1 MSSFKRLLPFLLRYR
16 LRYLGGAACLL
27 VATTMAVGIPW
38 TVKRAVDALERDGA
52 AAHLGPF
59 VLLILLLAAAHG
71 VARLGSR
78 FAMLGAGQ
86 WVEHDLRTAL
96 YARLLTL
103 PPAFYHLHRTGDLM
117 SRASNDISALRAL
130 AGFGSVMLIGTLFA
144 FAGTLGA
151 MWMIDPWLTLF
162 AMAPFPGLVVI
173 AKRFNHDVE
182 VRSTAV
188 QEQLGALSAKAQENL
203 TGMAVVRAYT
213 MEEREI
219 AEFARLNAE
228 YRTRNLA
235 LARIQ
240 SVSWPLMGL
249 VSGVGALI
257 VLWLGGKAVVDGRI
271 SLGSF
276 VAFNGYLAQLAW
288 PTIALGW
295 TLASIQRGLAA
306 MQRVVEILD
315 ARPHESFGGLADAP
329 GLSADWGSA
338 GAISGPPQM
347 KKNAPEQPPKLPAGQ
362 EPEPALLPNGPLEFK
377 HLTFAYDDRG
387 PALRDVSFVVPA
399 GAVVAVVGPDR
410 ERQVDARHAALPALR
425 AAARHGAG
433 SAGRDVLDLPLGP
446 LRRSVGYVPQESFL
460 FSRSLRDNVR
470 LADERAAPERLEA
483 VARHRGPGRRSG
495 RAARGLGH
503 GGRRAR
509 PHAVRRPAPAG
520 GAGARAGRGPAVP
533 GPRRRARLGGRRQG
547 VGDHA
552 RAPRGGERAH
562 HAAHDPPAEGRGRG
576 GPDRGARR
584 GARGGGG
591 APRRAAG
598 RGRPLRA
605 PLARAAAGGRAR
617 QCVTPSRKTRSSAG
631 PTTRALMRRVWAF
644 TRPHIRLVLVTCAL
658 FPAVSLLELAQPY
671 LVKIAIDEHIL
682 RRDWAGLGRVA
693 AALPAP
699 ARRRSTCCGRLQAYL
714 TQLTGQRVIHDLRA
728 ALFAHL
734 QRQDAPLLR
743 PEPGRP
749 PDDPA
754 SSTTGRRSRSCSRAG
769 SSRSWA
775 TW

>member
-1 MSSFKRLLPFLLRYR
+1 MFSFKRLLPFLLRYR

-27 VATTMAVGIPW
+27 VATIMAVGIPW

-86 WVEHDLRTAL
+86 WVEHDLRAAL

-235 LARIQ
+235 LARVQ

-306 MQRVVEILD
+306 MQRVTEILD
-315 ARPHESFGGLADAP
+315 ARPHESLGGLSDAFSFICGGP
-329 GLSADWGSA
+329 EMAPALPQSADNRSGAVVDPSA
-338 GAISGPPQM
+338 DSRSGAAVDPPAD
-347 KKNAPEQPPKLPAGQ
+347 NRPGAAVDPSPVDRS
-362 EPEPALLPNGPLEFK
+362 EPALLPNGLLEFK

-387 PALRDVSFVVPA
+387 PALQDVSFVVPA
-399 GAVVAVVGPDR
+399 GSVVAVVGPTGSGKSTLGTLLCR
-410 ERQVDARHAALPALR
+410 LYEPPR
-425 AAARHGAG
+425 GAVWIG
-433 SAGRDVLDLPLGP
+433 GCDVLDLLLGP

-460 FSRSLRDNVR
+460 FSRPLRDNVR
-470 LADERAAPERLEA
+470 LADEHASPERLEE
-483 VARHRGPGRRSG
+483 VARTAGLADDLGALPAGWDTVVG
-495 RAARGLGH
+495 ERGLTLS
-503 GGRRAR
+503 GGQ
-509 PHAVRRPAPAG
+509 
-520 GAGARAGRGPAVP
+520 
-533 GPRRRARLGGRRQG
+533 RQR
-547 VGDHA
+547 VA
-552 RAPRGGERAH
+552 
-562 HAAHDPPAEGRGRG
+562 
-576 GPDRGARR
+576 
-584 GARGGGG
+584 
-591 APRRAAG
+591 
-598 RGRPLRA
+598 
-605 PLARAAAGGRAR
+605 LARALVADPPFLVLDDVLASVDAAKEWEITRALRAAASGRTTLIMTHRLKAAAEADRIVVLDEGRVVEEGRHADLVAAGGLYAR
-617 QCVTPSRKTRSSAG
+617 
-631 PTTRALMRRVWAF
+631 LWRVQQ
-644 TRPHIRLVLVTCAL
+644 LED
-658 FPAVSLLELAQPY
+658 ELAN
-671 LVKIAIDEHIL
+671 A
-682 RRDWAGLGRVA
+682 
-693 AALPAP
+693 
-699 ARRRSTCCGRLQAYL
+699 
-714 TQLTGQRVIHDLRA
+714 
-728 ALFAHL
+728 
-734 QRQDAPLLR
+734 
-743 PEPGRP
+743 
-749 PDDPA
+749 
-754 SSTTGRRSRSCSRAG
+754 
-769 SSRSWA
+769 
-775 TW
+775 

>member
-1 MSSFKRLLPFLLRYR
+1 VSSFKRLLPFLLRYR

-235 LARIQ
+235 LARVQ

-306 MQRVVEILD
+306 MQRVTEILD
-315 ARPHESFGGLADAP
+315 ARPHESTDGLSGAP

-338 GAISGPPQM
+338 GVISGPPQM
-347 KKNAPEQPPKLPAGQ
+347 KKNASAEPPTFLPGGPKPELPPDSPQP
-362 EPEPALLPNGPLEFK
+362 ELLPNGPLEFK

-399 GAVVAVVGPDR
+399 GSVVAVVGPT
-410 ERQVDARHAALPALR
+410 
-425 AAARHGAG
+425 G
-433 SAGRDVLDLPLGP
+433 SGKSTLGTLLCRLYEPPRGTVWIGGCDVLDLPLGP

-460 FSRSLRDNVR
+460 FSRPLRDNVR
-470 LADERAAPERLEA
+470 LADEHASPDRLEE
-483 VARHRGPGRRSG
+483 VARTAGLADDLGALPAGWDTVVG
-495 RAARGLGH
+495 ERGLTLS
-503 GGRRAR
+503 GGQ
-509 PHAVRRPAPAG
+509 
-520 GAGARAGRGPAVP
+520 
-533 GPRRRARLGGRRQG
+533 RQR
-547 VGDHA
+547 VA
-552 RAPRGGERAH
+552 
-562 HAAHDPPAEGRGRG
+562 
-576 GPDRGARR
+576 
-584 GARGGGG
+584 
-591 APRRAAG
+591 
-598 RGRPLRA
+598 
-605 PLARAAAGGRAR
+605 LARALVADPPFLVLDDVLASVDAAKEWEITRALRAAASGRTTLLMTHRLKAAAEADRIVVLDEGRVVEEGRHAELVAAGGLYAR
-617 QCVTPSRKTRSSAG
+617 
-631 PTTRALMRRVWAF
+631 LWRVQQ
-644 TRPHIRLVLVTCAL
+644 LED
-658 FPAVSLLELAQPY
+658 ELAN
-671 LVKIAIDEHIL
+671 A
-682 RRDWAGLGRVA
+682 
-693 AALPAP
+693 
-699 ARRRSTCCGRLQAYL
+699 
-714 TQLTGQRVIHDLRA
+714 
-728 ALFAHL
+728 
-734 QRQDAPLLR
+734 
-743 PEPGRP
+743 
-749 PDDPA
+749 
-754 SSTTGRRSRSCSRAG
+754 
-769 SSRSWA
+769 
-775 TW
+775 

>member
-1 MSSFKRLLPFLLRYR
+1 VSSFKRLLPFLLRYR
-16 LRYLGGAACLL
+16 LRYLGGGTCLL
-27 VATTMAVGIPW
+27 IATSMAVGIPW

-71 VARLGSR
+71 IARLGSR

-130 AGFGSVMLIGTLFA
+130 AGFGSVMLIGTVFA

-151 MWMIDPWLTLF
+151 MWVIDPWLTLF

-173 AKRFNHDVE
+173 AKRFHHDVE

-228 YRTRNLA
+228 YRSRNLA

-306 MQRVVEILD
+306 MQRVTEILD
-315 ARPHESFGGLADAP
+315 SAGHESLGGLADASFFISGGP
-329 GLSADWGSA
+329 EMAPALPQSADKRPGTGIDQSA
-338 GAISGPPQM
+338 GNRPGAAVDPSAD
-347 KKNAPEQPPKLPAGQ
+347 NRSES
-362 EPEPALLPNGPLEFK
+362 ELLPNGPVEFK

-399 GAVVAVVGPDR
+399 GSVVAVVGPT
-410 ERQVDARHAALPALR
+410 
-425 AAARHGAG
+425 G
-433 SAGRDVLDLPLGP
+433 SGKSTLGTLLCRLYEPPRGTVWIGGRDVLDLPLGP

-460 FSRSLRDNVR
+460 FSRPLRDNVR
-470 LADERAAPERLEA
+470 LADERASPERLEE
-483 VARHRGPGRRSG
+483 VARTAGLADDLGALPAGWDTVVG
-495 RAARGLGH
+495 ERGLTLS
-503 GGRRAR
+503 GGQ
-509 PHAVRRPAPAG
+509 
-520 GAGARAGRGPAVP
+520 
-533 GPRRRARLGGRRQG
+533 RQR
-547 VGDHA
+547 VA
-552 RAPRGGERAH
+552 
-562 HAAHDPPAEGRGRG
+562 
-576 GPDRGARR
+576 
-584 GARGGGG
+584 
-591 APRRAAG
+591 
-598 RGRPLRA
+598 
-605 PLARAAAGGRAR
+605 LARALVADPPFLVLDDVLASVDAAKEWEITRALRAAASGRTTLLMTHRLKAAAEADRIVVLDEGRVVEEGRHAELVAAGGLYAR
-617 QCVTPSRKTRSSAG
+617 
-631 PTTRALMRRVWAF
+631 LWRVQQ
-644 TRPHIRLVLVTCAL
+644 LED
-658 FPAVSLLELAQPY
+658 ELAN
-671 LVKIAIDEHIL
+671 A
-682 RRDWAGLGRVA
+682 
-693 AALPAP
+693 
-699 ARRRSTCCGRLQAYL
+699 
-714 TQLTGQRVIHDLRA
+714 
-728 ALFAHL
+728 
-734 QRQDAPLLR
+734 
-743 PEPGRP
+743 
-749 PDDPA
+749 
-754 SSTTGRRSRSCSRAG
+754 
-769 SSRSWA
+769 
-775 TW
+775 

>member
-1 MSSFKRLLPFLLRYR
+1 MLFYTDPVSSFRRLLPFLLRYR
-16 LRYLGGAACLL
+16 LRYVGGAACLL
-27 VATTMAVGIPW
+27 LATIMAVSIPW

-151 MWMIDPWLTLF
+151 MWAIDPWLTLF

-235 LARIQ
+235 LARVQ

-271 SLGSF
+271 SLGAF

-306 MQRVVEILD
+306 MQRVTEILD
-315 ARPHESFGGLADAP
+315 SAGHESLGGSADASFFISGGP
-329 GLSADWGSA
+329 EMAPALPQSADNRP
-338 GAISGPPQM
+338 GAADNRPGVAVDRSG
-347 KKNAPEQPPKLPAGQ
+347 
-362 EPEPALLPNGPLEFK
+362 LLANGAVEFK
-377 HLTFAYDDRG
+377 RLTFAYDDRG
-387 PALRDVSFVVPA
+387 PALRDVSFAVPA
-399 GAVVAVVGPDR
+399 GSVVAVVGPT
-410 ERQVDARHAALPALR
+410 
-425 AAARHGAG
+425 G
-433 SAGRDVLDLPLGP
+433 SGKSTLGTLLCRLYEPPRGTVWIGGRDVLDLPLGP

-460 FSRSLRDNVR
+460 FSRPLRDNVR
-470 LADERAAPERLEA
+470 LADEHAPPERLEE
-483 VARHRGPGRRSG
+483 VARIAGLADDLGALPGG
-495 RAARGLGH
+495 WDTVVGERGLTLS
-503 GGRRAR
+503 GGQ
-509 PHAVRRPAPAG
+509 
-520 GAGARAGRGPAVP
+520 
-533 GPRRRARLGGRRQG
+533 RQR
-547 VGDHA
+547 VA
-552 RAPRGGERAH
+552 
-562 HAAHDPPAEGRGRG
+562 
-576 GPDRGARR
+576 
-584 GARGGGG
+584 
-591 APRRAAG
+591 
-598 RGRPLRA
+598 
-605 PLARAAAGGRAR
+605 LARALVADPPFLVLDDVLASVDAAKEWEITRALRAAASGRTTLLMTHRLKAAAEADRIVVLDEGRVVEEGRHAELVAAGGLYAR
-617 QCVTPSRKTRSSAG
+617 LWQVQQ
-631 PTTRALMRRVWAF
+631 LED
-644 TRPHIRLVLVTCAL
+644 
-658 FPAVSLLELAQPY
+658 ELAN
-671 LVKIAIDEHIL
+671 A
-682 RRDWAGLGRVA
+682 
-693 AALPAP
+693 
-699 ARRRSTCCGRLQAYL
+699 
-714 TQLTGQRVIHDLRA
+714 
-728 ALFAHL
+728 
-734 QRQDAPLLR
+734 
-743 PEPGRP
+743 
-749 PDDPA
+749 
-754 SSTTGRRSRSCSRAG
+754 
-769 SSRSWA
+769 
-775 TW
+775 

>member
-16 LRYLGGAACLL
+16 VRYLGGAACLL
-27 VATTMAVGIPW
+27 LATVFSVSIPW

-52 AAHLGPF
+52 ASHLGPF

-71 VARLGSR
+71 LARLGSR

-96 YARLLTL
+96 YGRLLAL
-103 PPAFYHLHRTGDLM
+103 PPAFYHAHRTGDLM
-117 SRASNDISALRAL
+117 SRASNDISTLRAL
-130 AGFGSVMLIGTLFA
+130 SGFGSLMLIGTAFA

-151 MWMIDPWLTLF
+151 MWTIDPWLTLF

-182 VRSTAV
+182 ARSTAV

-219 AEFARLNAE
+219 AEFAQLNAE
-228 YRTRNLA
+228 YRARNLD

-315 ARPHESFGGLADAP
+315 SRPHESASSDGSTDGLT
-329 GLSADWGSA
+329 ADWGSA

-347 KKNAPEQPPKLPAGQ
+347 KKNAPDQPPTSLPGGPK
-362 EPEPALLPNGPLEFK
+362 PELPPDSPRLKLLPNGPLEFR

-399 GAVVAVVGPDR
+399 GSVVAVVGPT
-410 ERQVDARHAALPALR
+410 
-425 AAARHGAG
+425 G
-433 SAGRDVLDLPLGP
+433 SGKSTLGTLLCRLYEPPRGTVWVGGRDVLDLPLGP
-446 LRRSVGYVPQESFL
+446 LRRSIGYVPQESFL
-460 FSRSLRDNVR
+460 FSRPLRDNVR
-470 LADERAAPERLEA
+470 LADEGASPERL
-483 VARHRGPGRRSG
+483 
-495 RAARGLGH
+495 
-503 GGRRAR
+503 
-509 PHAVRRPAPAG
+509 
-520 GAGARAGRGPAVP
+520 
-533 GPRRRARLGGRRQG
+533 
-547 VGDHA
+547 
-552 RAPRGGERAH
+552 
-562 HAAHDPPAEGRGRG
+562 
-576 GPDRGARR
+576 
-584 GARGGGG
+584 
-591 APRRAAG
+591 
-598 RGRPLRA
+598 
-605 PLARAAAGGRAR
+605 
-617 QCVTPSRKTRSSAG
+617 
-631 PTTRALMRRVWAF
+631 
-644 TRPHIRLVLVTCAL
+644 
-658 FPAVSLLELAQPY
+658 
-671 LVKIAIDEHIL
+671 
-682 RRDWAGLGRVA
+682 
-693 AALPAP
+693 
-699 ARRRSTCCGRLQAYL
+699 
-714 TQLTGQRVIHDLRA
+714 
-728 ALFAHL
+728 
-734 QRQDAPLLR
+734 
-743 PEPGRP
+743 
-749 PDDPA
+749 
-754 SSTTGRRSRSCSRAG
+754 
-769 SSRSWA
+769 
-775 TW
+775 

>member
-27 VATTMAVGIPW
+27 VATIMAVGIPW

-78 FAMLGAGQ
+78 FAVLGAGQ
-86 WVEHDLRTAL
+86 WVEHDLRAAL

-235 LARIQ
+235 LARVQ
-240 SVSWPLMGL
+240 SVSWPLTGL

-306 MQRVVEILD
+306 MQRVTEILD
-315 ARPHESFGGLADAP
+315 ARPHESLGGLPDAERLAP
-329 GLSADWGSA
+329 ERLSADWGSA

-347 KKNAPEQPPKLPAGQ
+347 KKNASEQPPKLPAGD
-362 EPEPALLPNGPLEFK
+362 EPEPELLANGPLEFK

-387 PALRDVSFVVPA
+387 PALQDVSFAVPA
-399 GAVVAVVGPDR
+399 GLVVAVVGPT
-410 ERQVDARHAALPALR
+410 
-425 AAARHGAG
+425 G
-433 SAGRDVLDLPLGP
+433 SGKSTLGTLLCRLYEPPRGTVWIGGRDVLDLPLGP

-460 FSRSLRDNVR
+460 FSRPLRDNVR
-470 LADERAAPERLEA
+470 LADEHASPERLEE
-483 VARHRGPGRRSG
+483 VARTAGLADDLGALPAGWDTVVG
-495 RAARGLGH
+495 ERGLTLS
-503 GGRRAR
+503 GGQ
-509 PHAVRRPAPAG
+509 
-520 GAGARAGRGPAVP
+520 
-533 GPRRRARLGGRRQG
+533 RQR
-547 VGDHA
+547 VA
-552 RAPRGGERAH
+552 
-562 HAAHDPPAEGRGRG
+562 
-576 GPDRGARR
+576 
-584 GARGGGG
+584 
-591 APRRAAG
+591 
-598 RGRPLRA
+598 
-605 PLARAAAGGRAR
+605 LARALVADPPFLVLDDVLASVDAAKEWEITRALRAAASGRTTLIMTHRLKAAAEADRIVVLDEGRVVEEGRHAELVAAGGLYAR
-617 QCVTPSRKTRSSAG
+617 
-631 PTTRALMRRVWAF
+631 LWRVQQ
-644 TRPHIRLVLVTCAL
+644 LED
-658 FPAVSLLELAQPY
+658 ELAN
-671 LVKIAIDEHIL
+671 A
-682 RRDWAGLGRVA
+682 
-693 AALPAP
+693 
-699 ARRRSTCCGRLQAYL
+699 
-714 TQLTGQRVIHDLRA
+714 
-728 ALFAHL
+728 
-734 QRQDAPLLR
+734 
-743 PEPGRP
+743 
-749 PDDPA
+749 
-754 SSTTGRRSRSCSRAG
+754 
-769 SSRSWA
+769 
-775 TW
+775 